1 MALTSRNPSRTIHRD
16 PPGSLFGAI
25 VRYSHDNSGASAA
38 VVAITLPVLIGF
50 GALGAETGL
59 WYNIKL
65 QNQSA
70 ADAAAISA
78 AYQVI
83 AGKSNIA
90 ADLIPAA
97 SEAAAQNG
105 YTGPTP
111 AVIYPYNDSAVSLG
125 VAVTLQQPQKALLSG
140 LFPSGIT
147 VANQAIAAI
156 EVLNNPCILAL
167 GTTSTD
173 VEIAASTR
181 VDMPNCSI
189 AANSNSTTA
198 IELNATTSSVA
209 AATLFTV
216 GEVSLQ
222 GNPIDPAAPP
232 LEFSLGSPIR
242 IGAAAVADPYA
253 STLTHAYITTGM
265 PAVGDCVPTLSGPVT
280 FYTTANCVIPRLK
293 IATGQTVDLSPGTYW
308 LTGNLKVEPTGVL
321 KCSAC
326 DNVNGIGVT
335 IILTTRMST
344 IGYVSITDG
353 IVNLNAPGS
362 GPFAGLVMVQDA
374 NGLPPGTTY
383 RSTHSRITG
392 GFGATLNGLV
402 YFPNSSMIFHGNPSA
417 TGPKCLLLVV
427 NWLNVDANS
436 SLDSSGCAGAGLATL
451 PTVST
456 VALAE

>member
-1 MALTSRNPSRTIHRD
+1 MALTSRNPSRTFHRD
-16 PPGSLFGAI
+16 PAGSLFGAI

-38 VVAITLPVLIGF
+38 VVALTLPVLIIF

-83 AGKSNIA
+83 AGKSDIA

-111 AVIYPYNDSAVSLG
+111 AVIYPYSDSAVSHG
-125 VAVTLQQPQKALLSG
+125 IAVALQQPQKALLSA

-156 EVLNNPCILAL
+156 EVLDNLCILAL

-209 AATLFTV
+209 AATLVTV

-222 GNPIDPAAPP
+222 GNPIDPVAPP

-242 IGAAAVADPYA
+242 IGAPAVADPYA
-253 STLTHAYITTGM
+253 STLTHAYVTTGM
-265 PAVGDCVPTLSGPVT
+265 PAVGDCVPILSGAVT

-383 RSTHSRITG
+383 QSTHSRITG

-427 NWLNVDANS
+427 NWLKVDANS
-436 SLDSSGCAGAGLATL
+436 SLDSSGCASAGLATL